1 MKFLIQK
8 IGGQIVHDFSFT
20 LLESIRYN
28 NWIRDYQL
36 PHKKEITHKFIN
48 SFDVVEPNDI
58 YPITPFKQYH
68 YTKKYVPIGSV
79 EFVNEFLAHFY
90 GFILKPTNVPEE
102 LFHYA
107 GREIFNGDESSLNKL
122 HGDYFVKSN
131 DYIKGFAEIIGCS
144 SSGNQ
149 FPEAPPV
156 GNYQISEFV
165 HGIESEW
172 RAFVYEGKLVGL
184 KNYSGDFT
192 RWPTT
197 NIINGMIGNYK
208 SAPIAYTLDVAI
220 SDDRGTFVM
229 ECHPFVSCG
238 LYGFAEHK
246 ILPYMFYK
254 CFHELILKSK

>member
-8 IGGQIVHDFSFT
+8 INGQIVHDFSFT

-28 NWIRDYQL
+28 NWYYKNKD
-36 PHKKEITHKFIN
+36 ITYKFIN

-68 YTKKYVPIGSV
+68 YTQKYVPIGSV

-90 GFILKPTNVPEE
+90 GFILKPTNVPKE

-107 GREIFNGDESSLNKL
+107 GREIFNGDNLSFPYLDNGK
-122 HGDYFVKSN
+122 FFFKSN
-131 DYIKGFAEIIGCS
+131 DEIKGYSGFYDTGIPTEI
-144 SSGNQ
+144 
-149 FPEAPPV
+149 PE

-165 HGIESEW
+165 ENIESEW
-172 RAFVYEGKLVGL
+172 RAFVYNGELVGL
-184 KNYSGDFT
+184 HNYSGDFT
-192 RWPTT
+192 RFP
-197 NIINGMIGNYK
+197 NVDIIKGMIDMYK
-208 SAPIAYTLDVAI
+208 SAPIAYTLDVGI
-220 SDDRGTFVM
+220 SEERGTLVIETHNFI
-229 ECHPFVSCG
+229 SCG

-254 CFHELILKSK
+254 SFHELIQKSK